1 MLLKYFYDS
10 NLAQAS
16 YMVGCQQ
23 SNEAVIIDPARDIA
37 QYVETAN
44 KEGMKIIGSLE
55 THIHADFVAGSR
67 ELAAQEGATMYLSD
81 EGSADWKYEN
91 LENVPHQLLKDGDQ
105 IKVGNLTFT
114 VLHTPGHTPE
124 SISFTLIDGGIPAE
138 DPMGIFTG
146 DFVFVGDVGRPDLL
160 EKAAK
165 MEGTSEEGAKQMF
178 GSLKKFKQLPDHLQL
193 WPGHGAGSACG
204 KALGA
209 VPSSTVG
216 YEKKYNWALQY
227 EDENKFSKELL
238 DGQPEPPTY
247 FAVMKHV
254 NKVGPTLVKE
264 LPPVEKLTL
273 LSEIEK
279 LIEEGVQVIDT
290 RSAVKF
296 AEKHIPWTVNIPFN
310 SSFTNW
316 AGWLVDYKSS
326 LSLITDSK
334 DINEVEKALQ
344 SVGVDQLSSY
354 LDAQLIEESEGDF
367 GSYPS
372 VKPTEAKQLFDNN
385 KVNILD
391 VRNSSEWNEGHIE
404 GAQHIMLGTLKDHL
418 NEVPTDKPVLVQC
431 GSGVR
436 SAIGVSILKSNGFE
450 KVLNLTGG
458 YSQWL
463 KDVEK

>member
-1 MLLKYFYDS
+1 
-10 NLAQAS
+10 
-16 YMVGCQQ
+16 
-23 SNEAVIIDPARDIA
+23 
-37 QYVETAN
+37 
-44 KEGMKIIGSLE
+44 
-55 THIHADFVAGSR
+55 
-67 ELAAQEGATMYLSD
+67 
-81 EGSADWKYEN
+81 
-91 LENVPHQLLKDGDQ
+91 
-105 IKVGNLTFT
+105 
-114 VLHTPGHTPE
+114 
-124 SISFTLIDGGIPAE
+124 
-138 DPMGIFTG
+138 
-146 DFVFVGDVGRPDLL
+146 
-160 EKAAK
+160 
-165 MEGTSEEGAKQMF
+165 
-178 GSLKKFKQLPDHLQL
+178 
-193 WPGHGAGSACG
+193 
-204 KALGA
+204 
-209 VPSSTVG
+209 
-216 YEKKYNWALQY
+216 
-227 EDENKFSKELL
+227 
-238 DGQPEPPTY
+238 
-247 FAVMKHV
+247 MKHV

>member
-216 YEKKYNWALQY
+216 YEKNTIGLC
-227 EDENKFSKELL
+227 N
-238 DGQPEPPTY
+238 
-247 FAVMKHV
+247 MKMKI
-254 NKVGPTLVKE
+254 NFRK
-264 LPPVEKLTL
+264 
-273 LSEIEK
+273 S
-279 LIEEGVQVIDT
+279 
-290 RSAVKF
+290 F
-296 AEKHIPWTVNIPFN
+296 WTVSQNH
-310 SSFTNW
+310 
-316 AGWLVDYKSS
+316 
-326 LSLITDSK
+326 
-334 DINEVEKALQ
+334 
-344 SVGVDQLSSY
+344 
-354 LDAQLIEESEGDF
+354 QLIL
-367 GSYPS
+367 P
-372 VKPTEAKQLFDNN
+372 
-385 KVNILD
+385 
-391 VRNSSEWNEGHIE
+391 
-404 GAQHIMLGTLKDHL
+404 
-418 NEVPTDKPVLVQC
+418 
-431 GSGVR
+431 
-436 SAIGVSILKSNGFE
+436 
-450 KVLNLTGG
+450 
-458 YSQWL
+458 
-463 KDVEK
+463 